1 MGRKFH
7 CFDKQRDVKTQTCNF
22 KKTYKTIF
30 CLKCFNETQ
39 GEVVNWKNLFKQA
52 VSSYGIPTS
61 CFKTLS
67 HLRGPCKLH
76 CHVEKDLSNQNLNL
90 LKLSKYI
97 RLSKYQHELWI
108 QSVTDLFNYRDIRIK
123 SLGVTAQE
131 SCRLTLYRNKVLEA
145 NLFDDVSQ
153 TVTVNYNTN
162 IENERDEDDLR
173 QRDALIPSRRNVWT
187 RVRQILYN
195 QQRNA
200 RERQEF
206 WRQTHLSDSIENVMI
221 QQEMVQAHDTTRLSR
236 REDIEALIDAPE
248 LETLTGRIVAHP

>member
-1 MGRKFH
+1 MFSCSLVLLLSCSLALILFHCHCFMNSFFFKHGKMGRKFH

-67 HLRGPCKLH
+67 HLRGPCKLY

-97 RLSKYQHELWI
+97 
-108 QSVTDLFNYRDIRIK
+108 
-123 SLGVTAQE
+123 
-131 SCRLTLYRNKVLEA
+131 
-145 NLFDDVSQ
+145 
-153 TVTVNYNTN
+153 
-162 IENERDEDDLR
+162 
-173 QRDALIPSRRNVWT
+173 
-187 RVRQILYN
+187 
-195 QQRNA
+195 
-200 RERQEF
+200 
-206 WRQTHLSDSIENVMI
+206 
-221 QQEMVQAHDTTRLSR
+221 
-236 REDIEALIDAPE
+236 
-248 LETLTGRIVAHP
+248 